1 MEEAKSVE
9 NRVSPITQNAKSR
22 PIIKKDLEPG
32 IMAEANRDGSTY
44 VSKDASPAQMKSA
57 IKHEEVHHDQM
68 ERGDL
73 DYDNDHVYWKG
84 KKYSRS
90 EMDEGDDNL
99 PWEKEAWKANKLKYT

>member
-1 MEEAKSVE
+1 ME

-57 IKHEEVHHDQM
+57 IAHEEVHHDQM

-73 DYDNDHVYWKG
+73 DYDDNNVIWKG
-84 KKYSRS
+84 KKFSRAK
-90 EMDEGDDNL
+90 MAEGAKNL
-99 PWEKEAWKANKLKYT
+99 PWEAEAYRKEKNA

>member
-1 MEEAKSVE
+1 ME

-57 IKHEEVHHDQM
+57 IEHEEVHHNQM

-73 DYDNDHVYWKG
+73 DYDDNNVIWKG
-84 KKYSRS
+84 KKFSRAK
-90 EMDEGDDNL
+90 MAEGAKNL
-99 PWEKEAWKANKLKYT
+99 PWEAEAYKKEKNA

>member
-1 MEEAKSVE
+1 ME

-57 IKHEEVHHDQM
+57 IEHEEVHHNQM

-73 DYDNDHVYWKG
+73 DYDDNNVIWKG
-84 KKYSRS
+84 KKFSRAK
-90 EMDEGDDNL
+90 MAEGAKNL
-99 PWEKEAWKANKLKYT
+99 PWEAEAYRKEKNA